1 MKSRSDEEEIQPIRN
16 LKQKY
21 LLALK
26 KKKKPVY
33 YTKRDSVN
41 FNLSGLTNPLRK
53 KHQKTD

>member
-26 KKKKPVY
+26 KKK
-33 YTKRDSVN
+33 
-41 FNLSGLTNPLRK
+41 NLCITQREIQLILISQG
-53 KHQKTD
+53 